1 MRLTFKYLISTLC
14 FLRFADFLSG
24 ATWGPIDSPEALSEV
39 LRKVEAGDSIVIA
52 DGKYERW
59 LVDLDARGKAGS
71 PITIRPESLL
81 GVTFT
86 GVNHFNITGSH
97 IVVDGFLFDRC
108 ALEHNLLEFDASDHC
123 RVENCVFQHSGGN
136 RAVVGINAGARNN
149 GIISCTF
156 NDIAARSVNLH
167 INEKIYE
174 KGVPTGNVVRGNT
187 FRDIPPA
194 NANGRETIKIG
205 TNQPTFGHIQVG
217 TIVEDNQFLR
227 CDGEAEIIS
236 NKCAGNIYRRNIF
249 EQCQGELVM
258 RGGRDCLIESNRFVD
273 CSGGIR
279 ICGTGHVVRDNV
291 ILNSRGTGIRL
302 FFGMTKEQGGH
313 YQAAGNCTITNN
325 TIIDAGRA
333 GLLIGDGRNRD
344 WQEKGM
350 QSVAPQAN
358 RVLNN
363 IIVGSTG
370 DLLLANHAPDNLI
383 EGNLFHKQGDAKL
396 TSPGRSFID
405 ADPLF
410 RDPEAGDYR
419 LSKDSPALS
428 SNLVKGASSDPVE

>member
-1 MRLTFKYLISTLC
+1 
-14 FLRFADFLSG
+14 
-24 ATWGPIDSPEALSEV
+24 
-39 LRKVEAGDSIVIA
+39 
-52 DGKYERW
+52 
-59 LVDLDARGKAGS
+59 
-71 PITIRPESLL
+71 
-81 GVTFT
+81 
-86 GVNHFNITGSH
+86 
-97 IVVDGFLFDRC
+97 
-108 ALEHNLLEFDASDHC
+108 
-123 RVENCVFQHSGGN
+123 
-136 RAVVGINAGARNN
+136 
-149 GIISCTF
+149 
-156 NDIAARSVNLH
+156 
-167 INEKIYE
+167 
-174 KGVPTGNVVRGNT
+174 
-187 FRDIPPA
+187 
-194 NANGRETIKIG
+194 
-205 TNQPTFGHIQVG
+205 
-217 TIVEDNQFLR
+217 
-227 CDGEAEIIS
+227 
-236 NKCAGNIYRRNIF
+236 
-249 EQCQGELVM
+249 
-258 RGGRDCLIESNRFVD
+258 
-273 CSGGIR
+273 
-279 ICGTGHVVRDNV
+279 
-291 ILNSRGTGIRL
+291 
-302 FFGMTKEQGGH
+302 MTKEQGGH